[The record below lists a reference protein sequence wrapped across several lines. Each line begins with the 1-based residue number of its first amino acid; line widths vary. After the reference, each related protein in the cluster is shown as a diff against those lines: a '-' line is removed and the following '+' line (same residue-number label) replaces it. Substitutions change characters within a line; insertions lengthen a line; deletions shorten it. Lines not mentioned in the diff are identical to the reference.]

1 MKPLFFALPICVLSV
16 LAVSCSK
23 KNNSPGSNSSS
34 SVITFMAN
42 GDSAVVTQI
51 SIDTSRASGFVYPQM
66 IIYGLAAIPQ
76 TKDTLTF
83 EAQVYNGN
91 NTYVSV
97 NQFMG
102 IFNDTSYSQHSA
114 TLTLSSLVNGNAYQD
129 DYTGANNFFVNITSN
144 DGKTI
149 TATFYGSLVTIAN
162 NNGAPPRLPITNG
175 TMKITLP

>member
-1 MKPLFFALPICVLSV
+1 
-16 LAVSCSK
+16 
-23 KNNSPGSNSSS
+23 
-34 SVITFMAN
+34 MAN
-42 GDSAVVTQI
+42 GDSAVLTQI

-114 TLTLSSLVNGNAYQD
+114 TLTLSSLV
-129 DYTGANNFFVNITSN
+129 
-144 DGKTI
+144 
-149 TATFYGSLVTIAN
+149 TIAN

-175 TMKITLP
+175 TMKITLL